1 MLSSAPVEATDAT
14 GTLDVRAEVDLAEGA
29 GAEEGLIVAAVLSR
43 AGPNTRATVSAP
55 AVVEGDGSAGT
66 EGAAADATR
75 EAAEAVRATSAGSA
89 TKATAASAAATG
101 PGAEPAA
108 ASEDDRSMTGAKG
121 GRADARGGG
130 AAAAEAED
138 VVAAGRVGAATGAAV
153 APAIGAARA
162 KEAAT
167 VGAVAPEEAV
177 RPCLAEEGCAGPR
190 AGCTTEV
197 APVEA
202 VARTTRAAREM
213 RAFAASSQ
221 SRALCPT
228 T

>member
-1 MLSSAPVEATDAT
+1 MLSSVPVETTDAT
-14 GTLDVRAEVDLAEGA
+14 GTLDARAGVGLAGRA
-29 GAEEGLIVAAVLSR
+29 GAEEGLLVAAVLGR
-43 AGPNTRATVSAP
+43 AGPKTRAAVSAP
-55 AVVEGDGSAGT
+55 AVVEGDGSAGA

-75 EAAEAVRATSAGSA
+75 GAAEAVRAASAGSA
-89 TKATAASAAATG
+89 TKATAVAATATG
-101 PGAEPAA
+101 TGAEPAA
-108 ASEDDRSMTGAKG
+108 ASEDDRSMTGARG
-121 GRADARGGG
+121 GIADARGGG
-130 AAAAEAED
+130 AAAAEAKD
-138 VVAAGRVGAATGAAV
+138 VVTAERVGAAAGAAV

-177 RPCLAEEGCAGPR
+177 RPCLAEDGCAGPR
-190 AGCTTEV
+190 AGCTTEA

-202 VARTTRAAREM
+202 VARATRAARVL